1 MTSPRFSDAL
11 TALIPSLRAFARS
24 LCGDAARADDLVQE
38 TMLKAWRNRTQFQA
52 GTNLR
57 AWLFTIL
64 RNQFYSEIRHGKF
77 EVPDP
82 EGASAAMLSVS
93 PDHDANLHLRDLSRA
108 LQELPAEQREALLLV
123 GASGLSYEE
132 AATICECAVG
142 TIKSRISRARER
154 LTQILGPGAAQVDT
168 SAADA
173 ATRSASG

>member
-1 MTSPRFSDAL
+1 MSSPRFADAL
-11 TALIPSLRAFARS
+11 TDLIPSLRAFARS

-38 TMLKAWRNRTQFQA
+38 TMLKAWRNRTQFQV

-64 RNQFYSEIRHGKF
+64 RNQFYSEIRHAKF

-82 EGASAAMLSVS
+82 EGASAATLAVY
-93 PDHDANLHLRDLSRA
+93 PDHDANLQLRDLSRA
-108 LQELPAEQREALLLV
+108 LKDLPDEQREALLLV

-132 AATICECAVG
+132 AAEICGCAVG

-154 LTQILGPGAAQVDT
+154 LVQTLGPGAAHV
-168 SAADA
+168 DA
-173 ATRSASG
+173 AAPEATASTRSA